1 MPTWND
7 IREDGDL
14 RAEHNLR
21 GVRSLAIQSQYSA
34 SRRLL
39 AMTGSFQDV
48 LDPTVDIDLFYKRIF
63 NILTAEGYGLD
74 NWGRILGIARVI
86 SDEGVSLTL
95 EDEMYRLL
103 LLYKAMANISDAT
116 AAGLN
121 RLLGVLIA
129 TGVGGL
135 PARAYVL
142 EIAPMV
148 IRWVFEDFMSPIQL
162 AVFNAAGTLARGAGV
177 GWEFYAISPGK
188 VFGFDGQL
196 MLTFNLAPFAPDDA
210 WKAARI

>member
-7 IREDGDL
+7 MFEDEDL

-21 GVRSLAIQSQYSA
+21 GKRSLAIQSQYSA

-63 NILTAEGYGLD
+63 NILTAEGRGLD

-103 LLYKAMANISDAT
+103 LLYKALANISEAT
-116 AAGLN
+116 ADSLN
-121 RLLGVLIA
+121 TLLETLIR
-129 TGVGGL
+129 TGAGGL

-142 EIAPMV
+142 ETAPMV
-148 IRWVFEDFMSPIQL
+148 IRWVFEDFMTPLQL
-162 AVFNAAGTLARGAGV
+162 AVFAAAGTLARGAGV
-177 GWEFYAISPGK
+177 GWEFYAIDPDK

-196 MLTFNLAPFAPDDA
+196 MLPFNQAPFQPDNA
-210 WKAARI
+210 LRRG